1 MRTGLLVAGAA
12 ALLAGCGSD
21 STGPVQNPN
30 PNPQHRTI
38 MVQTDGFDPDSL
50 QVVVGDSIFWV
61 VAQTATGNHQI
72 RFINLPA
79 GVPAT
84 PTPVMHAG
92 DSAFVVFIV
101 NEGTY
106 QFQDDS
112 TGATGKIVVGPIP

>member
-1 MRTGLLVAGAA
+1 MRKGLLVAGAA

-21 STGPVQNPN
+21 GTGPIQNPN

-38 MVQTDGFDPDSL
+38 VVHTDAFDPDSL

-61 VAQTATGNHQI
+61 VADTATGNHQI
-72 RFINLPA
+72 QFVDVPA
-79 GVPAT
+79 GVPTT
-84 PTPVMHAG
+84 PTPVMTAG

-106 QFQDDS
+106 RFQDDS
-112 TGATGKIVVGPIP
+112 TGANGKIVVGPIP